1 MANAWI
7 EDLWI
12 KESFD
17 EELPN
22 GTIRTVMIT
31 SAMKNSLARSRD
43 PFKANVPDEFRKA
56 KYGKG
61 RRWLVRW
68 FETTN
73 DGKRRAKTKS
83 FANKADAERE
93 AAALNDDL
101 LSGRYI
107 NSENQSRTFAQAAQ
121 EWSMS
126 QHDVRDS
133 SVKQYNDLLRTYVI
147 PQWGNVRLQQID
159 ETAINQWIS
168 DLKEGNAAYAFR
180 KTRQKPKRGLTN
192 KYVNQIVNVT
202 FGGVMRYALRRGW
215 ILRNPLDGIRI
226 ARTDPERENAQKV
239 FLTEEE
245 VEELA
250 GAAFMLPLLGKYKTD
265 RRDAVSAAIIR
276 FSAYTGARPGETFA
290 LRVGDIDLDL
300 KRVTISK
307 TMTQDRNGNWKKN
320 EGPTKTGKI
329 RKVPLPDFLIE
340 ELRPLM
346 QGRNPEEYL
355 FRASRGEGRMDP
367 RNWRNRVFNKAKEAA
382 GLGDV
387 EGLRP
392 YSLRHTY
399 ASLAIKE
406 GCDVKNLSEAMGH
419 SDVSMTLNKYVGLW
433 PDRLDEVARN
443 LNTAREKAC
452 GHRH

>member
-12 KESFD
+12 RDSFNEKMPD
-17 EELPN
+17 
-22 GTIRTVMIT
+22 GTTRAVVIT
-31 SAMKNSLARSRD
+31 SAMKNSLARARD
-43 PFKANVPDEFRKA
+43 PFKANVPDGFRKA

-73 DGKRRAKTKS
+73 DGKKRAKTKS
-83 FANKADAERE
+83 FANKADAEKE

-107 NSENQSRTFAQAAQ
+107 NSENQSRTFAQAAR
-121 EWSMS
+121 EWSLS

-133 SVKQYNDLLRTYVI
+133 SAKQYSDLLRIYVI
-147 PQWGNVRLQQID
+147 PQWGNMRLQQID
-159 ETAINQWIS
+159 ESVVNQWIA
-168 DLKEGNAAYAFR
+168 DLKEGSAPYEFR
-180 KTRQKPKRGLTN
+180 GTGRKPKQGLTN

-202 FGGVMRYALRRGW
+202 FGGVMRYSMRRGW
-215 ILRNPLDGIRI
+215 ILRNPLEGIRI
-226 ARTDPERENAQKV
+226 SRTDPERENAQKV

-245 VEELA
+245 IEELA
-250 GAAFMLPLLGKYKTD
+250 EAAFILPILGKYKTSQ
-265 RRDAVSAAIIR
+265 RDTVSAAIIR

-290 LRVGDIDLDL
+290 LRVGDIDLKA

-307 TMTQDRNGNWKKN
+307 TMTQDLKGNWKKD

-329 RKVPLPDFLIE
+329 RKVPLPDFLVN

-346 QGRNPEEYL
+346 QGHDSSEYL
-355 FRASRGEGRMDP
+355 FRASRGGGRMDP
-367 RNWRNRVFNKAKEAA
+367 RNWRNRVFNKAKEAC
-382 GLGDV
+382 GLGEV

-443 LNTAREKAC
+443 LNAAREKAC
-452 GHRH
+452 GYAS